1 VAVGGGLW
9 MAGVAHRPAVHS
21 VIEGQATVGQSAA
34 DIVADGETVRTAVD
48 SRAVLSLA
56 DGSRMELAPDSAV
69 VVHGRQGRVRQT
81 VELLQGEAGFAV
93 SRGHE
98 RFRVITHVGSVTVL
112 GTEFNVGIQRVAEK
126 GKENGMNGRM
136 VMAMAVAVTMGSVR
150 VQVGNQSVVLSA
162 GQSQVF
168 AEEGGKGP
176 QTKQIRGTVA
186 SVSGQTLNLN
196 VGQGK
201 EGQATEV
208 TQSVTLDAS
217 TSILVESDEME
228 SGAGEGGKTKQ
239 RRKLVPGTTA
249 DLVAGKRVSVTEAN
263 GMATKV
269 VIQATEAKRSGGEGE
284 RKSGEGEA
292 VKPAKR
298 SGGEGE
304 RGEEAPKPRKSG
316 GEGERKSGGESKKS
330 GEEGKSGGESKEGG
344 AKTGSGEKWW

>member
-1 VAVGGGLW
+1 
-9 MAGVAHRPAVHS
+9 
-21 VIEGQATVGQSAA
+21 
-34 DIVADGETVRTAVD
+34 
-48 SRAVLSLA
+48 
-56 DGSRMELAPDSAV
+56 
-69 VVHGRQGRVRQT
+69 
-81 VELLQGEAGFAV
+81 
-93 SRGHE
+93 
-98 RFRVITHVGSVTVL
+98 
-112 GTEFNVGIQRVAEK
+112 
-126 GKENGMNGRM
+126 MNGRM

-304 RGEEAPKPRKSG
+304 RKSGEGEAVKPAKRSGGEGERGEEAPKPRKSG
-316 GEGERKSGGESKKS
+316 GEGERKSGGESK
-330 GEEGKSGGESKEGG
+330 EGG